1 MKKKLLWVG
10 DAVASTGFAKST
22 HRITDILQESGD
34 YEVYILGLNYHGDP
48 VMSGWPY
55 KVSRDR
61 VFPCMPGGDYL
72 GVNRV
77 RGIADDI
84 GADVVVIQ
92 NDPWNFDGY
101 MRRLRGLTKDGARV
115 PVIGYV
121 AIDGRNAAGT
131 LLNGLDLAI
140 FWTEFAER
148 EARAGGFVGRSAVVP
163 LGVDLGAYRPP
174 TDRHGLRQ
182 RLLGKALADRGLPP
196 ETFVVGV
203 VARNQWR
210 KRLDLTVQY
219 FAEWVERRDVEAAL
233 WVHSA
238 PTRDDAWDI
247 SNLADV
253 FGLTT
258 PVDRL
263 LLPYIPKDIHGVKES
278 TMAEIYG
285 IFDVLFTTTLGEGF
299 WLPGFEAAACGTPII
314 APKWSAIEEFFTN
327 AALLVECSSIA
338 IHPSQT
344 NTIGGVMDKDAA
356 IVALDDMY
364 ADHDLR
370 RETARR
376 GMERVHEDRFRWDV
390 QGARFLGLVNQVMAD
405 QVAPLE
411 TSEVAHAQV

>member
-10 DAVASTGFAKST
+10 DAVASTGFEKST
-22 HRITDILQESGD
+22 RHMCLALQPEYDVS
-34 YEVYILGLNYHGDP
+34 ILGLNYHGDP
-48 VMSGWPY
+48 HTYPFPVY
-55 KVSRDR
+55 
-61 VFPCMPGGDYL
+61 PCMPGGDYL

-77 RGIADDI
+77 RGIAEDI
-84 GADVVVIQ
+84 GADVIVIQ
-92 NDPWNFDGY
+92 NDPWNYEGY
-101 MRRLRGLTKDGARV
+101 RKRLHGLTKDGAKV

-121 AIDGRNAAGT
+121 AIDGKNAAGA
-131 LLNGLDLAI
+131 LLNWLDTAV

-148 EARAGGFVGRSAVVP
+148 EARAGGFTGRSAVVP

-174 TDRHGLRQ
+174 TDRRGLRQ

-219 FAEWVERRDVEAAL
+219 FAEWVESREVEDAAL

-253 FGLTT
+253 FGLTA

-263 LLPYIPKDIHGVKES
+263 MLPYIPKTIHGVKES
-278 TMAEIYG
+278 TMADIYG
-285 IFDVLFTTTLGEGF
+285 MFDVLFTTTMGEGF

-314 APKWSAIEEFFTN
+314 APKWSAIEEFFSG
-327 AALLVECSSIA
+327 AATLVECTSIA
-338 IHPSQT
+338 VHPSQT

-376 GMERVHEDRFRWDV
+376 GMERAREERFRWSF
-390 QGARFLGLVNQVMAD
+390 QGQRFLAEVNRVMAN
-405 QVAPLE
+405 QGNQ
-411 TSEVAHAQV
+411 TEVAHAEV